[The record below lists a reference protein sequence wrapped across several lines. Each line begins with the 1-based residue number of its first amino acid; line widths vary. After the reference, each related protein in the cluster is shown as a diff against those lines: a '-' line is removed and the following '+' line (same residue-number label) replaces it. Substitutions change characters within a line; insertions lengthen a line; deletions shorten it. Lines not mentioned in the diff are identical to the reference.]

1 MIVKRGTRGKL
12 AKYFDVSRPLTVTLK
27 IDGRATYD
35 FCCFGVDADN
45 KLSDDRYMIFYNQ
58 LTSPNAEIVGAQIPD
73 GMKFTIKLAALPEKI
88 QKLVFTASIDGA
100 GVMNEISSHEISLG
114 DKISAAFSGSDFA
127 NEKAVISLAIYRKNG
142 WRFKI
147 VARGFDGGLDKLL
160 NFYGGEQSD
169 DNENSSTTE
178 TLTPPEKV
186 STPTVPPL
194 PEKISSATVQPPS
207 EKISTPTVPP
217 SPTEKVSVTK
227 KTSTLPSE
235 KILATT
241 QKVSLEKK
249 IASFAP
255 KLISFVKPLIVE
267 LERNELLTITARVA
281 LVMDMSGSMAPS
293 YGDGTVQKIINKIL
307 PVAVQFDDDGELDF
321 WFFGKTCE
329 HRPAVNLQNY
339 TKAVPPDWFD
349 RMKNLGYVNNEP
361 VVMREIVEKYRTSEI
376 PAYIIFVTDG
386 DVHHEAEIK
395 GTLAQASFTPIFWQ
409 FVGVRGKNYGVL
421 EELDTMQGRFV
432 DNANF
437 FALDNFNTVT
447 NEEFY
452 SRLLAEFPLWLR
464 AAETGGMLDGSPKIA
479 PPPPPPH
486 QKTLGEKIKS
496 IFGF

>member
-1 MIVKRGTRGKL
+1 MIVQRGARDLLEKF
-12 AKYFDVSRPLTVTLK
+12 FDVNEPLTVVLK
-27 IDGRATYD
+27 ISGTAIYD

-73 GMKFTIKLAALPEKI
+73 GMQFTIKLAALPEKI
-88 QKLVFTASIDGA
+88 RQLVFTASIDGA
-100 GVMNEISSHEISLG
+100 GVMNEISSHEIFLG
-114 DKISAAFSGSDFA
+114 DKISADFGGSDFA
-127 NEKAVISLAIYRKNG
+127 NEKAIISLAIYRKNG

-169 DNENSSTTE
+169 DDEAALNVAEQSAQPS
-178 TLTPPEKV
+178 PSEK
-186 STPTVPPL
+186 
-194 PEKISSATVQPPS
+194 SSALTVQPLPS
-207 EKISTPTVPP
+207 
-217 SPTEKVSVTK
+217 EKVSVST
-227 KTSTLPSE
+227 KTSTLPE
-235 KILATT
+235 KSSASTVQPLPPKKISAVT

-249 IASFAP
+249 IAAFAP
-255 KLISFVKPLIVE
+255 KLISLVKPLIVE

-339 TKAVPPDWFD
+339 TQAVPPDWFD
-349 RMKNLGYVNNEP
+349 LMKSLGYVNTEP
-361 VVMREIVEKYRTSEI
+361 VVMREVVEKYRTSEI

-395 GTLAQASFTPIFWQ
+395 GTLAQASFMPIFWQ

-437 FALDNFNTVT
+437 FALDDFNTVT

-452 SRLLAEFPLWLR
+452 SRLLTEFPLWLR
-464 AAETGGMLDGSPKIA
+464 AAENGGMLDGAPKIT

-486 QKTLGEKIKS
+486 EKTFGEKIKS

>member
-1 MIVKRGTRGKL
+1 MIAQRGTRDKL
-12 AKYFDVSRPLTVTLK
+12 EKYFDVNKPLPVAIK
-27 IDGRATYD
+27 IRGAATYD

-73 GMKFTIKLAALPEKI
+73 GMKFTLQLNDLPENI
-88 QKLVFTASIDGA
+88 QQLVFTASIDGT
-100 GVMNEISSHEISLG
+100 GVMNEISSHEIFLG
-114 DKISAAFSGSDFA
+114 DEISAVFTGSDFA

-160 NFYGGEQSD
+160 NFYGGEQVD
-169 DNENSSTTE
+169 DENSVPEKVTVPTIQPLPE
-178 TLTPPEKV
+178 KVAVPTVQPTPPEKV
-186 STPTVPPL
+186 AVPNIQPL
-194 PEKISSATVQPPS
+194 
-207 EKISTPTVPP
+207 
-217 SPTEKVSVTK
+217 SP
-227 KTSTLPSE
+227 E
-235 KILATT
+235 KILAKT

-249 IASFAP
+249 IYDFAP
-255 KLISFVKPLIVE
+255 KLISFVKPLRVE

-339 TKAVPPDWFD
+339 TQAVPPDWFEL
-349 RMKNLGYVNNEP
+349 MKKLGYVNTEP
-361 VVMREIVEKYRTSEI
+361 VVMREIIEKYRTSEI

-395 GTLAQASFTPIFWQ
+395 GTLAQASFMPIFWQ

-421 EELDTMQGRFV
+421 EELDTMAGRFV

-437 FALDNFNTVT
+437 FALDDFNTVT
-447 NEEFY
+447 NEDFY

-464 AAETGGMLDGSPKIA
+464 SAKSGGMLDGTPKIN
-479 PPPPPPH
+479 PPPPLPH
-486 QKTLGEKIKS
+486 EKTLGEKIKS